1 MILDFDLEKGTFSF
15 IDKQEM
21 VKCLGIKPRSE
32 RALADYLIDLFV
44 LSGALF
50 NQRLSTFQKDSMEQI
65 IEKMNEYE
73 AKDPLSSHTSTGTL
87 MIEAED
93 TNKIRGQANVRHL
106 HVLRF
111 FLV

>member
-1 MILDFDLEKGTFSF
+1 VILDFDLEKGTFSF

-73 AKDPLSSHTSTGTL
+73 AKDPLS
-87 MIEAED
+87 
-93 TNKIRGQANVRHL
+93 
-106 HVLRF
+106 
-111 FLV
+111 